1 MPWTSRPVKLNA
13 QQRRALKKVAEAES
27 SSKEERIRA
36 LIILLLG
43 EGLKNKEV
51 VERLGVHE
59 NTVVKWR
66 GRWCGDNSNAHVR
79 AYGQSGGRPRSALTD
94 DKLQLIKKTI
104 ASKPPKGRRRWSVR
118 ALADA
123 IDLPVAT
130 TQRGLVELGI
140 KLHT

>member
-1 MPWTSRPVKLNA
+1 MPWISRPVKLNA
-13 QQRRALKKVAEAES
+13 QQRRELKKVAQSKQS
-27 SSKEERIRA
+27 SNEERIRA

-43 EGLKNKEV
+43 EGLKNKEI

-66 GRWCGDNSNAHVR
+66 GRWCGDNSSAHVQ
-79 AYGQSGGRPRSALTD
+79 AYGQSGGRPRSALTKE
-94 DKLQLIKKTI
+94 KLAHIQKII

-118 ALADA
+118 SLADA
-123 IDLPVAT
+123 VDLPVAT

-140 KLHT
+140 KLHS